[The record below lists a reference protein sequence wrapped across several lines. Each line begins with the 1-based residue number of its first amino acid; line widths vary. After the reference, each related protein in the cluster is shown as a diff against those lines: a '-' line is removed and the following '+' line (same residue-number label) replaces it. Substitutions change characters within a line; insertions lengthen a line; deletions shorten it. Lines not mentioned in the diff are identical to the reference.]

1 MKRKALFKKLLAV
14 GLAATF
20 ALSSVSG
27 ALATEEPGTE
37 LTTEAISEMAT
48 EAETETVTEAAAEAV
63 SETPAAAETAEFGA
77 ETLNEKGVQ
86 EEILVYYENEDG
98 TMLNETGVL
107 YAELSTW
114 VDSAFIPVPSGYE
127 LASQNSVLIEDTW
140 IQVKVRP
147 VEEAEEVDIY
157 VNYWDQVNNKQAG
170 EGSITVPAD
179 TVKINT
185 ADLTDVPSGYELAT
199 LGEVDIMD
207 HAIYVEVRPIE
218 EAKEVDIYVNYWD
231 QVNNKQ
237 AGEGSITVPADT
249 VKINTADLT
258 DVPSGYELATLGEVD
273 IMDYAIYVE
282 VRPIQQNTR
291 MISVWMYDA
300 NDNTPYCEGESV
312 EVTVIERDGYEYVD
326 VNSLPMMAGYTTADA
341 TDDGLIPLDGS
352 ELIIY
357 VTPLEAP
364 SQVEVTVEY
373 VDVENGNHLVGY
385 ETVMADPEDY
395 NVNTSVLTKIPE
407 GYELVYTGDLE
418 IRETSAGTK
427 AATAKVRPV
436 AATKEIGVN
445 YYDRENGVQIAESSV
460 TVDANAIHV
469 NTSLLTDVPE
479 GYELAVTGDILIN
492 DGWIFAEVRK
502 VTTKEIG
509 VNYYDRE
516 NGVQIAESSVTVD
529 VDAIHVNTSLLTDV
543 PEGYELAVTGDLQI
557 MDGWIFA
564 EVRKIADTKEIGVN
578 YYDRENGVQIAESS
592 VTVDANAIHVNTS
605 LLTDVPEGYE
615 LAVTG
620 DLQIMDGWIFAEV
633 RRITTKTVGVN
644 YYDREN
650 GVQVAESSVTVDA
663 DAIHVNTSLLTDV
676 PEGYE
681 LVVTGDLQIMDG
693 WIFAEVR
700 RITTKTV
707 GVNYYDRENGVQVAE
722 SSVTVDADAIHVNTS
737 LLTDVPEGYELVVTG
752 DLQIMDGWIFA
763 EVRKTEMTVAVRYYI
778 AAEDKYVEGQPVT
791 VSRDAVYINTTT
803 LTDVPEGYE
812 IVWLGDEPIRDGAV
826 TVEIRAIETTKEVAV
841 KYYIEAEDRTID
853 GQSVKVD
860 KDASYINTGILK
872 DVPNGYELVWTGD
885 LPIEN
890 GTVVVEI
897 RAKKLDVDFVIAD
910 SNMGSFADTAYAGM
924 TIVSFTDLEASTGT
938 QYGIPAVKAAEGYVF
953 TGWKDSTGAILW
965 DAMKTTFEV
974 VPGMGIYMEGAAN
987 GTLVLT
993 AQFAPAETEPETT
1006 APTEPETTPVTE
1018 PETTA
1023 PTEPETTVPDE
1034 TETPVSEPETTV
1046 DEPTDDGWDDGEEE
1060 ETQGAGAETN
1070 ESETKAAA
1078 DAAEASADGSV
1089 KTGDETPLGLY
1100 ASVMVLAAAVII
1112 GVLAKVRRTQR

>member
-20 ALSSVSG
+20 AFSSVSG

-650 GVQVAESSVTVDA
+650 A
-663 DAIHVNTSLLTDV
+663 
-676 PEGYE
+676 
-681 LVVTGDLQIMDG
+681 
-693 WIFAEVR
+693 
-700 RITTKTV
+700 
-707 GVNYYDRENGVQVAE
+707 VQVAE

-910 SNMGSFADTAYAGM
+910 SNMGSFADTAYAVM

>member
-147 VEEAEEVDIY
+147 VEEAE
-157 VNYWDQVNNKQAG
+157 
-170 EGSITVPAD
+170 
-179 TVKINT
+179 
-185 ADLTDVPSGYELAT
+185 
-199 LGEVDIMD
+199 
-207 HAIYVEVRPIE
+207 
-218 EAKEVDIYVNYWD
+218 EVDIYVNYWD

-650 GVQVAESSVTVDA
+650 A
-663 DAIHVNTSLLTDV
+663 
-676 PEGYE
+676 
-681 LVVTGDLQIMDG
+681 
-693 WIFAEVR
+693 
-700 RITTKTV
+700 
-707 GVNYYDRENGVQVAE
+707 VQVAE

>member
-20 ALSSVSG
+20 AFSSVSG

-147 VEEAEEVDIY
+147 VEEAE
-157 VNYWDQVNNKQAG
+157 
-170 EGSITVPAD
+170 
-179 TVKINT
+179 
-185 ADLTDVPSGYELAT
+185 
-199 LGEVDIMD
+199 
-207 HAIYVEVRPIE
+207 
-218 EAKEVDIYVNYWD
+218 EVDIYVNYWD

-650 GVQVAESSVTVDA
+650 A
-663 DAIHVNTSLLTDV
+663 
-676 PEGYE
+676 
-681 LVVTGDLQIMDG
+681 
-693 WIFAEVR
+693 
-700 RITTKTV
+700 
-707 GVNYYDRENGVQVAE
+707 VQVAE